1 VIETETPN
9 NATPLIYSLFVN
21 CKVVI

>member
-9 NATPLIYSLFVN
+9 NATHLIYSLFVN